1 MEARGSD
8 TIGEN
13 VADGSG
19 TFLLALQRAVK
30 LGQGTFRNPSP
41 PGTFLHVDSWRS
53 AQGILHHSGTPGH
66 SDVLGR
72 GSSGKQAL
80 SAASRLSQCHQDTQR
95 RIARGRAPG
104 RTKSASPLVTS
115 SLCTVMP
122 TRELA

>member
-1 MEARGSD
+1 MFWILNRGDTEVRGSD

-53 AQGILHHSGTPGH
+53 AQGILIILEPRATAMF
-66 SDVLGR
+66 LGGGPPVNR
-72 GSSGKQAL
+72 
-80 SAASRLSQCHQDTQR
+80 H
-95 RIARGRAPG
+95 
-104 RTKSASPLVTS
+104 
-115 SLCTVMP
+115 
-122 TRELA
+122 